1 MMDLIA
7 QIGAA
12 SETLKKA
19 IDLSRKAE
27 YVELRDVLLD
37 LREQLQNIRDANLEL
52 REENRGLR
60 ERLETREALT
70 FSENVWWKIDT
81 DGKRLAG
88 PYCPKC
94 LGDRDKPI
102 PMGYHV
108 YGLGGTYQESRVHK
122 CPVCNLTI
130 DAESV
135 PAHRK

>member
-7 QIGAA
+7 QIAAA

-52 REENRGLR
+52 REENRVLR
-60 ERLETREALT
+60 EKLDIRESLI
-70 FSENVWWKIDT
+70 FDNNLWWRATT
-81 DGKRLAG
+81 DGNRDG

-94 LGDRDKPI
+94 YGGDQKVVR
-102 PMGYHV
+102 MVVANVFERSH
-108 YGLGGTYQESRVHK
+108 Q
-122 CPVCNLTI
+122 CPVCNYYDRPTI
-130 DAESV
+130 L
-135 PAHRK
+135 R